1 MSTLS
6 NNAHARW
13 VLDPGIR
20 HLNFLLLSCYLCAI
34 SNGHTS
40 SLISSL
46 LTNPLWHAS
55 LSVRQIGLVTSAQSF
70 GAILAFVPAP
80 WVSDT
85 FGRRIGVLCGGFGA
99 IAGIAGQIAS
109 PRFAV
114 FVAMRVAM
122 GFCGIVGTI
131 SAAALLVEA
140 VHPRQRGV
148 AGALFNT
155 CFFIGSISA
164 AWATYVAL
172 QISGAWSWRIPIAVQ
187 LLWAVGQ
194 LMLIWKCPE
203 SPQWLVR
210 NRREEEAKKILEK
223 FHANGYEDDMLV
235 KAEFDKMCAG
245 AAIERQYGKSGWRA
259 LYATPGNRKRLILSV
274 VIGVATQWVGNG
286 IITFYLTPVLR
297 TVGITNPFQQQGING
312 GLQIYNWCLACC
324 AALLSE
330 KAGRRRLF
338 LASASTM
345 LVFMVLVTICSAL
358 YATTQSTAAGYAVIV
373 FLFLFFG
380 GYVIGLT
387 PIPILYVNEIWP
399 SHLRTKGTSIF
410 WVCQAV
416 AVCCNQFV
424 NPIAL
429 DRITW
434 KYYLVY
440 VGVLVATV
448 VFMFFCVPETKGL
461 SFEEIGKMFDKEQ
474 DGEIELTK
482 VVVKDT
488 KLTVLPSKAPT
499 EVGLRGL

>member
-1 MSTLS
+1 
-6 NNAHARW
+6 
-13 VLDPGIR
+13 
-20 HLNFLLLSCYLCAI
+20 
-34 SNGHTS
+34 
-40 SLISSL
+40 
-46 LTNPLWHAS
+46 
-55 LSVRQIGLVTSAQSF
+55 
-70 GAILAFVPAP
+70 
-80 WVSDT
+80 
-85 FGRRIGVLCGGFGA
+85 
-99 IAGIAGQIAS
+99 
-109 PRFAV
+109 V
-114 FVAMRVAM
+114 FVAMRVVM

-140 VHPRQRGV
+140 VHPRQRGI

-155 CFFIGSISA
+155 CFFLGSIGA
-164 AWATYVAL
+164 AWATYGAL
-172 QISGAWSWRIPIAVQ
+172 GIKGAWSWRVPIAVQ
-187 LLWAVGQ
+187 LFWAVGQ
-194 LMLIWKCPE
+194 LALIWKCPE
-203 SPQWLVR
+203 SPRWLVR
-210 NRREEEAKKILEK
+210 NKREEEAKKMLVK
-223 FHANGYEDDMLV
+223 FHANGYEDDVLV
-235 KAEFDKMCAG
+235 KAEFDKMCAE
-245 AAIERQYGKSGWRA
+245 AAIEKHNGKAGWRA
-259 LYATPGNRKRLILSV
+259 LYATPGNRKRLILCV

-338 LASASTM
+338 LTSASTM

-358 YATTQSTAAGYAVIV
+358 YAKTQSAAAGYAVIV
-373 FLFLFFG
+373 FLFLF
-380 GYVIGLT
+380 VIGLT

-399 SHLRTKGTSIF
+399 SHLRTKGTSVF

-416 AVCCNQFV
+416 AVCFNQFV

-440 VGVLVATV
+440 VGVLVAVV

-474 DGEIELTK
+474 EDEIALADVAVTDIELT
-482 VVVKDT
+482 D
-488 KLTVLPSKAPT
+488 LPSKRPA
-499 EVGLRGL
+499 EVVLR